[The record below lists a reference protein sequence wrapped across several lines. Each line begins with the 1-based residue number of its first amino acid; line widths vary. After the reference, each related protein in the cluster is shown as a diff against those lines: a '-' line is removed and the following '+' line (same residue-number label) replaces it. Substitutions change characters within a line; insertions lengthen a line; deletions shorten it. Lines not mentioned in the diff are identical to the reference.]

1 MKLRKSYDR
10 FSRHRLPGVALV
22 AALLVGACSES
33 GDSPVVAEELAR
45 MQADNV
51 VYGMSQILT
60 HEGVRE
66 GLVRA
71 DTAYFYR
78 DSSAVH
84 LRGVDLTVY
93 SEETGDVRAEV
104 TARQGRLETET
115 RAMIGRGDVVLR
127 IPSDDRTIRTEVLH
141 YEPGA
146 DRIRSDTFTVMEEG
160 ERVTCGRAF
169 HSDLEFRNLFIEN
182 ARTSGCGS

>member
-1 MKLRKSYDR
+1 MCDSYER
-10 FSRHRLPGVALV
+10 CSRSLVTGAALL
-22 AALLVGACSES
+22 ATLLVGACSES

-45 MQADNV
+45 MEADNV

-66 GLVRA
+66 GVVRA

-84 LRGVDLTVY
+84 LRGVELTVY

-104 TARQGRLETET
+104 AARRGRLETES

-146 DRIRSDTFTVMEEG
+146 DRIRSDTFTVMEEAG
-160 ERVTCGRAF
+160 RVTCGRAF
-169 HSDLEFRNLFIEN
+169 RSDLEFRNLFIEN